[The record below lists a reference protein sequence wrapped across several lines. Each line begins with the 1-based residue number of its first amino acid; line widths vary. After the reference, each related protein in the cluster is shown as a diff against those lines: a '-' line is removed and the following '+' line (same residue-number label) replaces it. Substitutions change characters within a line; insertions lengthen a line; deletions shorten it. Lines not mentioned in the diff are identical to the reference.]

1 MRPVTVLHCSDLHLG
16 RVLPQGRSEELQMTF
31 EDLILL
37 GEQRKA
43 DLFLIAG
50 DLFDQPV
57 PERELVEFVRS
68 RLAKLPENMTVAIA
82 PGNHDFIC
90 SGSPYLN
97 CDWGKRVKILT
108 GQPVQ
113 LENLPVT
120 LWGAAFH
127 GSYQTQSLLEGVR
140 LEPDGRLHIGVLHG
154 DLVSDRG
161 QSNYDPLPPW
171 QIAQSGLHYLALG
184 HIHQRSELHKAGTT
198 AYCYCGAPEGFG
210 FGEPGELG
218 ALISE
223 VSEYG
228 TRLEFVP
235 LCRRMYLR
243 HTIPV
248 TGLDQPHQV
257 THRVLLQL
265 EQQYGKD
272 YPRHFY
278 RLALT
283 GEWSGSPDLAKRV
296 QTRLEE
302 TLHWVQVEDQTMPD
316 ADKVLVAE
324 EDSLKGLFVR
334 QMLERIHS
342 AQGEEQQQ
350 YQQALRLGLA
360 AFEGEVTL

>member
-16 RVLPQGRSEELQMTF
+16 RQLPQGRSEDLLMTF

-43 DLFLIAG
+43 DLLLIAG

-57 PERELVEFVRS
+57 PRPDLVEFVRS
-68 RLAKLPENMTVAIA
+68 RLAKLPESMTVAIA
-82 PGNHDFIC
+82 PGNHDYLC
-90 SGSPYLN
+90 SGSPYRNGEL
-97 CDWGKRVKILT
+97 GERVLILR
-108 GQPVQ
+108 GEPVE
-113 LENLPVT
+113 LPDLPVT

-127 GSYQTQSLLEGVR
+127 SSYQPQSLLDGVQ
-140 LEPDGRLHIGVLHG
+140 LPSDGRLHIGVLHG

-161 QSNYDPLPPW
+161 QSNYNPIPPW

-184 HIHQRSELHKAGTT
+184 HIHQRSQLHKAGST

-218 ALISE
+218 VFLAE

-235 LCRRMYLR
+235 MCRRMYLS
-243 HTIPV
+243 HTVPV

-257 THRVLLQL
+257 THRILLQL
-265 EQQYGKD
+265 EQQYGQN
-272 YPRHFY
+272 YYRHFY
-278 RLALT
+278 RLTLT
-283 GEWSGSPDLAKRV
+283 GEWSGSPELVKRV
-296 QTRLEE
+296 QARLEE
-302 TLHWVQVEDQTMPD
+302 TLHWVRVEDQTVPD

-334 QMLERIHS
+334 QMLERIRS